1 MNKTRNAVITL
12 NEFNY
17 LLWMTDLH
25 ETKWQQFGIKAENPN
40 FAIPTGGP
48 KITEILKG
56 TL

>member
-1 MNKTRNAVITL
+1 
-12 NEFNY
+12 
-17 LLWMTDLH
+17 MTDLH
-25 ETKWQQFGIKAENPN
+25 ESKWYQFGIKAENPN